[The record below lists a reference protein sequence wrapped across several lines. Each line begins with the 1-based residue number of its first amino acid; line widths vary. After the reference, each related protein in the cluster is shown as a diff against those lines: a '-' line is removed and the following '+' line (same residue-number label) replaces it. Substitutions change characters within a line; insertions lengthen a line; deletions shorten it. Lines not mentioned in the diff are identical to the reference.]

1 MIQKLS
7 EKIGLTK
14 TEIKIFIF
22 LVSVFCIGSVYSY
35 FKDGKETG
43 LNLFDYSEQ
52 DRIFDSLTNK
62 QENNLDLTVGNID
75 SNQEVLDFNERIF
88 DKNEEKKTSS
98 KISKININKAGVN
111 QLKTLPGIG
120 EKTAL
125 SIIEWR
131 NKNGNFKSVYQLLE
145 VKGIG
150 NAKLEKIKQ
159 YIFIE

>member
-22 LVSVFCIGSVYSY
+22 LVSVFCIGLVYSY
-35 FKDGKETG
+35 FKEGIQKELT
-43 LNLFDYSEQ
+43 NFEYSEQ

-62 QENNLDLTVGNID
+62 HENNLDLTEGNID

-88 DKNEEKKTSS
+88 DKNEEKKSS
-98 KISKININKAGVN
+98 SIISKININKAGVN
-111 QLKTLPGIG
+111 QLTTLPGVG

-125 SIIEWR
+125 NIIEWR
-131 NKNGNFKSVYQLLE
+131 NKNGNFKSVNQLLE

>member
-7 EKIGLTK
+7 EKIGFTK
-14 TEIKIFIF
+14 TEIKVFIF

-35 FKDGKETG
+35 FKDGNETE
-43 LNLFDYSEQ
+43 LTSFDYSEQ
-52 DRIFDSLTNK
+52 DRIFDSLTNNN
-62 QENNLDLTVGNID
+62 ENNLDLTVGNID

-88 DKNEEKKTSS
+88 DKNEEKKSS
-98 KISKININKAGVN
+98 SIISKININTAGVN
-111 QLKTLPGIG
+111 QLINLPGVG

-125 SIIEWR
+125 NIIEWR
-131 NKNGNFKSVYQLLE
+131 NKNGKFTSVYQLLE
-145 VKGIG
+145 IRGIG